1 MNVKIPEVKEFHLVM
16 CVILLMSTGL
26 IFLASA
32 AHPHI
37 EYWLSWQSLWIKQC
51 VYWCMGIV
59 LIYLVSLIPLQ
70 FWNRCAPLGILMSL
84 MLLIMVLLPGIGTSV
99 KGSARWIRLPFM
111 NIQVTELVKLSVV
124 VFMASYLS
132 KHHRMLAYH
141 AATFYKPLLVVAVL
155 AMCIL
160 AQPDLGSVVVIVTV
174 TMVMMFLSGA
184 PLKYFFALSGFAFA
198 SLAALAFT
206 QPYRIERIKAFL
218 APWQHKTHEGYQIV
232 NAFMAIGHGGL
243 WGVGLGQS
251 IQKQFYLPEAHTDF
265 LFAVMTEEGGLIV
278 ALAFLMLFAFMI
290 LLILQTARRA
300 QYRDDH
306 FGYLL
311 CVGIGFW
318 LAIQGLINVAVN
330 LGLLPTKGI
339 TLPLISYGGSS
350 LLISCVALG
359 MVFRTIKEHHEYR

>member
-1 MNVKIPEVKEFHLVM
+1 M

-59 LIYLVSLIPLQ
+59 LIYIVSLIPLQ

-184 PLKYFFALSGFAFA
+184 PLKYFLHYQVLLLPLWQRWHLHNRTALSA
-198 SLAALAFT
+198 S
-206 QPYRIERIKAFL
+206 KHFL